1 MSSGKPTRLLIATGN
16 PGKMQEYLE
25 LLSGL
30 PFELVS
36 LRDLGI
42 THEVN
47 ETGETFEENARL
59 KASEYAVL
67 SGILTLADDSGLEVD
82 ALSGDPGVKS
92 ARYGGDACSS
102 DQDRINLL
110 LKNMENIPWEERTA
124 RFRCVIAVAD
134 SKGIGIT
141 QAEGSIAGM
150 IQYRPKGDAGFGYDP
165 IFYSS
170 FYDKTLAEMSMEEKN
185 QLSHRGNAVKIAVKT
200 LNNLTPDSL

>member
-1 MSSGKPTRLLIATGN
+1 
-16 PGKMQEYLE
+16 MQEYLE

-92 ARYGGDACSS
+92 ARYGGDACAS

-150 IQYRPKGDAGFGYDP
+150 IQYRAKGDAGFGYDA

-170 FYDKTLAEMSMEEKN
+170 FYDKTLSEMSMEEKN

-200 LNNLTPDSL
+200 LKNLPPDSL

>member
-16 PGKMQEYLE
+16 SGKMQEYLE

-92 ARYGGDACSS
+92 ARYGGDACAS

-150 IQYRPKGDAGFGYDP
+150 IQYRPKGDAGFGYDA

-200 LNNLTPDSL
+200 LKNLTPDSL